1 MIDQSKTKIVG
12 AFVIGFAIVGA
23 AFVLKNFTTPPGQNP
38 ASLAVQ
44 DGIAA
49 APVRVLME
57 VADTDSNGLE
67 DWRDQ
72 FVKSS
77 PITIVETSDDSYVA
91 PDTLT
96 GQVGIAFLQ
105 SIITA
110 EGQGS
115 FGRTQEQIIADTVDQ
130 ISVYGSDVIFDVRNI
145 TISQDISNEAV
156 RAYGN
161 AMADA
166 IVDNSVPGL
175 RNELLILRD
184 FVNDQN
190 EKGAKELET
199 ISQVYA
205 NTRDEMLLLPVP
217 AIFVKEHLDLINV
230 FHALSNDI
238 STMSVALADPMLS
251 LVRLKRYEEDAQG
264 LALALKNMYFAL
276 EPFASAFEQNDSA
289 ILFVAFS
296 PNVQ

>member
-1 MIDQSKTKIVG
+1 MTDQTNTKIIG
-12 AFVIGFAIVGA
+12 AFVLGFAIVGG
-23 AFVLKNFTTPPGQNP
+23 AFVLKSFTTNSAPEVGRLQAETRSPLE
-38 ASLAVQ
+38 ARAALAVT
-44 DGIAA
+44 
-49 APVRVLME
+49 
-57 VADTDSNGLE
+57 DTDNNGLE

-77 PITIVETSDDSYVA
+77 PITVVDTEDDTYVP

-96 GQVGIAFLQ
+96 GQVGVAFLQ
-105 SIITA
+105 NIITA

-115 FGRTQEQIIADTVDQ
+115 FGRTQEQIIAETIEK
-130 ISVYGSDVIFDVRNI
+130 ISVYGTDTIFDVRNI
-145 TISQDISNEAV
+145 TISQDTSNEAI

-184 FVNDQN
+184 VVSEQS
-190 EKGAKELET
+190 EQGAAELAT
-199 ISQVYA
+199 ISKVYA
-205 NTRDEMLLLPVP
+205 DTRDDMIAQPVP
-217 AIFVKEHLDLINV
+217 APFIKEHLDLINV

-238 STMSVALADPMLS
+238 ETMSAALDDPMLS

-264 LALALKNMYFAL
+264 LALALQNAYLAF
-276 EPFASAFEQNDSA
+276 EPYASVFEQNDSA

-296 PNVQ
+296 PTVQ

>member
-23 AFVLKNFTTPPGQNP
+23 AFVVKNFTTPPNQNL
-38 ASLAVQ
+38 SS
-44 DGIAA
+44 IAA
-49 APVRVLME
+49 QDTVAAPTRNLIE
-57 VADTDSNGLE
+57 VTDNDSNGLE

-77 PITIVETSDDSYVA
+77 PITIAETGESSYEA

-96 GQVGIAFLQ
+96 GQVGVAFLQ
-105 SIITA
+105 NIITA

-115 FGRTQEQIIADTVDQ
+115 FGRTQEQIITDTIDQ
-130 ISVYGSDVIFDVRNI
+130 ISVYGTDIIFDVRNI
-145 TISQDISNEAV
+145 TISQDTSNEEV

-184 FVNDQN
+184 VVAEQS
-190 EKGAKELET
+190 ETGAKELET

-217 AIFVKEHLDLINV
+217 AQFVKEHLDLINV

-238 STMSVALADPMLS
+238 KTMSSALNDPMLS

-264 LALALKNMYFAL
+264 LALALRNMYLAL
-276 EPFASAFEQNDSA
+276 EPFAAAFEQNDSA

>member
-1 MIDQSKTKIVG
+1 MTDQSKMKIIG
-12 AFVIGFAIVGA
+12 AFVVGFAIVGA
-23 AFVLKNFTTPPGQNP
+23 AFVLKNLTTPANQNL
-38 ASLAVQ
+38 SS
-44 DGIAA
+44 IAA
-49 APVRVLME
+49 QDATIAPVRTIIE
-57 VADTDSNGLE
+57 VTDNDSNGLE

-77 PITIVETSDDSYVA
+77 PITLIETDEDSYVA

-105 SIITA
+105 NIITA

-115 FGRTQEQIIADTVDQ
+115 FGRTQEQIVADTIDQ
-130 ISVYGSDVIFDVRNI
+130 ISVYGSDIIFDVRNI
-145 TISQDISNEAV
+145 TISQDTSNEAI

-184 FVNDQN
+184 VVGEQS
-190 EKGAKELET
+190 EVGAKELAT
-199 ISQVYA
+199 ISEVYA
-205 NTRDEMLLLPVP
+205 NTRDQMLALPVP
-217 AIFVKEHLDLINV
+217 ALFVKEHLDLINV

-238 STMSVALADPMLS
+238 MTMSNALSDPMLS

-264 LALALKNMYFAL
+264 LALSLRNMYLAF
-276 EPFASAFEQNDSA
+276 EPYAASFEQNDSA
-289 ILFVAFS
+289 IFFVAFS

>member
-1 MIDQSKTKIVG
+1 MTDQSNTKIIG
-12 AFVIGFAIVGA
+12 AFVLGLAIVGG
-23 AFVLKNFTTPPGQNP
+23 AFVLKSFTATPTPQQGRLEAQAP
-38 ASLAVQ
+38 QQLEARAALAV
-44 DGIAA
+44 
-49 APVRVLME
+49 
-57 VADTDSNGLE
+57 TDVDNNGLE

-72 FVKSS
+72 FVESS
-77 PITIVETSDDSYVA
+77 PITIIADADDSYTP

-96 GQVGIAFLQ
+96 GQVGVAFLQ
-105 SIITA
+105 NIITA

-115 FGRTQEQIIADTVDQ
+115 FGRTQEQIIAETIEK
-130 ISVYGSDVIFDVRNI
+130 ISVYGTDTIFDVRNI
-145 TISQDISNEAV
+145 TISQDTSNEAI

-184 FVNDQN
+184 VVNEQS
-190 EKGAKELET
+190 EQGAGELNT
-199 ISQVYA
+199 ISKVYA
-205 NTRDEMLLLPVP
+205 DTRDEMIALPVP
-217 AIFVKEHLDLINV
+217 AQFVKEHLDLINV

-238 STMSVALADPMLS
+238 KTMSAALDDPMLS

-264 LALALKNMYFAL
+264 LALALQNFYLAL
-276 EPFASAFEQNDSA
+276 EPYAAAFEQNDSA

-296 PNVQ
+296 PTVQ